1 MKKKTRNHRY
11 VLILFLVI
19 LVILTSWTI
28 WGNITVGTTLYP
40 IYDANLPSG
49 FEGYKIAQI
58 SDLHNA
64 EFGQEN
70 SRLLKILQKEAP
82 DIIAFTGDLV
92 DSSHT
97 NLEIAVSFV
106 KRAMEIA
113 PCYYVTG
120 NHEVWLKE
128 QYSELEKKLEDCG
141 VRVLRNQ
148 SEILILG
155 DDKMQLIGIDDPDF
169 SESDSEMSDFTADI
183 VSSEIE
189 DAGDEEDY
197 KILLSHRP
205 EVFNTYV
212 EKNINLVLCGHAHGG
227 QFRLPF
233 LGGMVAPNQG
243 LFPKYDSGIYEK
255 ESTTMIV
262 SRGIGNSIIPI
273 RFNNRPEAVMIVL
286 YSSVL

>member
-11 VLILFLVI
+11 VLILF

-40 IYDANLPSG
+40 IYDANLSSG

-97 NLEIAVSFV
+97 NLEIAVSFA
-106 KRAMEIA
+106 KRAMEVA

-120 NHEVWLKE
+120 NHEAWLKE

-148 SEILILG
+148 SEILTSG

-169 SESDSEMSDFTADI
+169 SESDSGMSDFTADI

-227 QFRLPF
+227 QFRFPF
-233 LGGMVAPNQG
+233 LGGIVAPNQG
-243 LFPKYDSGIYEK
+243 LFPKYDSGIYGK
-255 ESTTMIV
+255 ESTTMVV
-262 SRGIGNSIIPI
+262 SRGIGNSIIPV
-273 RFNNRPEAVMIVL
+273 RFNNRPEVVMIVL
-286 YSSVL
+286 HSSVL